1 MNKKDYYKE
10 NKNIILNKIKEQYE
24 NAILNILT
32 ELVQELLKVNTNI

>member
-24 NAILNILT
+24 NAILNILK